1 MDYSEAKNQVND
13 ISNRIAQERNRC
25 AQGRKAYADAVAV
38 LNGMPTQYA
47 TLVAEIGNFPDTDPY
62 VQLKAEFN
70 VLVAEFTALSTVA
83 QNTLTAIDAV

>member
-1 MDYSEAKNQVND
+1 MNYSDAKNQVSD

-70 VLVAEFTALSTVA
+70 VLVAEFMALSA
-83 QNTLTAIDAV
+83 DASATLAAIDAV